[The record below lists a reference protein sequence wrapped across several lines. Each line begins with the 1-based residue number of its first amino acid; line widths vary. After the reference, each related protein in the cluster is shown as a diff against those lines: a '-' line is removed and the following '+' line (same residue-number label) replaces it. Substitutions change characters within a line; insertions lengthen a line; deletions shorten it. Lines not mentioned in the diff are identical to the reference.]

1 MVENEDQEET
11 QITEEKEDSEI
22 KESAFDL
29 EEELLKE
36 KKYLR
41 NGFRLFISQNGYDV
55 DTKRKYNMYMKKYK
69 EA

>member
-11 QITEEKEDSEI
+11 QEEEV
-22 KESAFDL
+22 KESPFDL
-29 EEELLKE
+29 EDELLKE

>member
-11 QITEEKEDSEI
+11 QVTENEEEEVKETS
-22 KESAFDL
+22 FDL
-29 EEELLKE
+29 EAELGKE

-41 NGFRLFISQNGYDV
+41 AGFRLFISQNGYDV

>member
-11 QITEEKEDSEI
+11 QINGKEV
-22 KESAFDL
+22 KESPFDL

-36 KKYLR
+36 KRYLR

-55 DTKRKYNMYMKKYK
+55 DTKRKYNMYLKKYK